1 MASTQKRIGE
11 EEEEGE
17 EKFKDLGG
25 EEEWPIKKETLLLHR
40 KRRRRGRTQSGVLS
54 LPPLPFFL
62 AQMKYVAEPGDGAR
76 RGKRRRPTAAAA
88 AIGEKERGKEKSD
101 RMEERGRGK
110 DSFFL
115 ARRDGTEDEG
125 EAAGVASFPFP
136 SSIANW
142 RKEEMKIRKDEEEE
156 EAGEEACETR

>member
-25 EEEWPIKKETLLLHR
+25 EEEWPIKKEETLLLHR
-40 KRRRRGRTQSGVLS
+40 KRRGRGRTQSGVLS

-76 RGKRRRPTAAAA
+76 RGKRRRRPAA
-88 AIGEKERGKEKSD
+88 AIGEKERAKEKSD
-101 RMEERGRGK
+101 RMEER
-110 DSFFL
+110 
-115 ARRDGTEDEG
+115 E
-125 EAAGVASFPFP
+125 
-136 SSIANW
+136 
-142 RKEEMKIRKDEEEE
+142 RK
-156 EAGEEACETR
+156 G